1 VSGAARLVISRV
13 DSKTGDYYE
22 YTYPARDP
30 LSSTVLFS
38 AVAYADDIEWN
49 PNPSSATAIPPATG
63 GL

>member
-30 LSSTVLFS
+30 LLSTVLVS
-38 AVAYADDIEWN
+38 AVAYADDVEWN
-49 PNPSSATAIPPATG
+49 LNPSSATGISLSAG
-63 GL
+63 DL